1 MGSHKGA
8 NRELLEVYSNL
19 QTGPLPGPP
28 GSYSSG
34 LSAHKFNQI
43 KQLSLLFQQTST
55 VERRSCVVYAQDN
68 NSLPVWSIFCHQLT
82 NSYLHQFSTIFG
94 GNCIRLTVSS
104 FDSQANQSNQSSIQR
119 EILMPSPEVIDLT
132 LSDDEIQ
139 PDPIRSDQGTSMPTQ
154 ATNQF
159 RTSSST
165 PPTSGINRTR
175 RILPVIQGTFAAI
188 ERAENY
194 LPLQPFFNNTHFGQ
208 TLINCIH
215 NQHRIGIPDEY
226 FVETCIN
233 TYTQNG
239 FVTKEFV
246 KIDEDSH
253 TQDYTIIYIK
263 FQGQTPPFS
272 THNRDIFERLLPTP
286 FPQVGDILT
295 EEEDSESEQ
304 ELIA

>member
-1 MGSHKGA
+1 
-8 NRELLEVYSNL
+8 
-19 QTGPLPGPP
+19 
-28 GSYSSG
+28 
-34 LSAHKFNQI
+34 
-43 KQLSLLFQQTST
+43 
-55 VERRSCVVYAQDN
+55 
-68 NSLPVWSIFCHQLT
+68 
-82 NSYLHQFSTIFG
+82 
-94 GNCIRLTVSS
+94 
-104 FDSQANQSNQSSIQR
+104 
-119 EILMPSPEVIDLT
+119 MPSPEVIDLT
-132 LSDDEIQ
+132 LSNDEIQ
-139 PDPIRSDQGTSMPTQ
+139 PDPIRSVQGTSTPTR
-154 ATNQF
+154 ATNRF
-159 RTSSST
+159 RTSSTT

-188 ERAENY
+188 KRAENY

-246 KIDEDSH
+246 KIDKDSQ
-253 TQDYTIIYIK
+253 TQDYTIIYIR

-272 THNRDIFERLLPTP
+272 THNRDIFETLLPTP
-286 FPQVGDILT
+286 FPQVGDILS

>member
-1 MGSHKGA
+1 
-8 NRELLEVYSNL
+8 
-19 QTGPLPGPP
+19 
-28 GSYSSG
+28 
-34 LSAHKFNQI
+34 
-43 KQLSLLFQQTST
+43 
-55 VERRSCVVYAQDN
+55 
-68 NSLPVWSIFCHQLT
+68 
-82 NSYLHQFSTIFG
+82 
-94 GNCIRLTVSS
+94 
-104 FDSQANQSNQSSIQR
+104 
-119 EILMPSPEVIDLT
+119 MPSPEVIDLT

-139 PDPIRSDQGTSMPTQ
+139 PDPIRSDQGTSTPTQ
-154 ATNQF
+154 ATNRF

-226 FVETCIN
+226 FVETCIK

-246 KIDEDSH
+246 KIDEDSQ

-263 FQGQTPPFS
+263 FQG
-272 THNRDIFERLLPTP
+272 RLLPSPLTTKTSLKGF
-286 FPQVGDILT
+286 FPHPSLKLET
-295 EEEDSESEQ
+295 
-304 ELIA
+304 L

>member
-1 MGSHKGA
+1 
-8 NRELLEVYSNL
+8 
-19 QTGPLPGPP
+19 
-28 GSYSSG
+28 
-34 LSAHKFNQI
+34 
-43 KQLSLLFQQTST
+43 
-55 VERRSCVVYAQDN
+55 
-68 NSLPVWSIFCHQLT
+68 
-82 NSYLHQFSTIFG
+82 
-94 GNCIRLTVSS
+94 
-104 FDSQANQSNQSSIQR
+104 
-119 EILMPSPEVIDLT
+119 MPSPEVIDLT
-132 LSDDEIQ
+132 LSDKEIQ
-139 PDPIRSDQGTSMPTQ
+139 PDPIQSDQGTSTPTR
-154 ATNQF
+154 ATNRF

-175 RILPVIQGTFAAI
+175 RILPVIQGTFATI

-233 TYTQNG
+233 TYTQNSFG
-239 FVTKEFV
+239 TKEFV
-246 KIDEDSH
+246 KIDEDSQ
-253 TQDYTIIYIK
+253 TQDYTIIYIR
-263 FQGQTPPFS
+263 FQGKTPPFS

-286 FPQVGDILT
+286 FPQVGDILP

>member
-1 MGSHKGA
+1 
-8 NRELLEVYSNL
+8 
-19 QTGPLPGPP
+19 
-28 GSYSSG
+28 
-34 LSAHKFNQI
+34 
-43 KQLSLLFQQTST
+43 
-55 VERRSCVVYAQDN
+55 
-68 NSLPVWSIFCHQLT
+68 
-82 NSYLHQFSTIFG
+82 
-94 GNCIRLTVSS
+94 
-104 FDSQANQSNQSSIQR
+104 
-119 EILMPSPEVIDLT
+119 MPSPEVIDLT

-139 PDPIRSDQGTSMPTQ
+139 PDPIRSDQGPSTSTQ
-154 ATNQF
+154 ATNRF
-159 RTSSST
+159 RTISST
-165 PPTSGINRTR
+165 PHTSGINRTR

-226 FVETCIN
+226 FVKTCIN
-233 TYTQNG
+233 TYAQNR

-246 KIDEDSH
+246 KIDEDPQ

-263 FQGQTPPFS
+263 FQGQTPLFS
-272 THNRDIFERLLPTP
+272 THNRDIFERLVLTP

>member
-1 MGSHKGA
+1 
-8 NRELLEVYSNL
+8 
-19 QTGPLPGPP
+19 
-28 GSYSSG
+28 
-34 LSAHKFNQI
+34 
-43 KQLSLLFQQTST
+43 
-55 VERRSCVVYAQDN
+55 
-68 NSLPVWSIFCHQLT
+68 
-82 NSYLHQFSTIFG
+82 
-94 GNCIRLTVSS
+94 
-104 FDSQANQSNQSSIQR
+104 
-119 EILMPSPEVIDLT
+119 MPSPEVIDLT
-132 LSDDEIQ
+132 LSDDENQ
-139 PDPIRSDQGTSMPTQ
+139 PDPTRSIQDSSMTTQ
-154 ATNQF
+154 ATNCF
-159 RTSSST
+159 RTSSLT

-175 RILPVIQGTFAAI
+175 RILPVILGTFAAI

-215 NQHRIGIPDEY
+215 NQHRIGIPEEY

-246 KIDEDSH
+246 KIDEDSQ

-272 THNRDIFERLLPTP
+272 THNRDIVERLLPTP

>member
-1 MGSHKGA
+1 MVGI
-8 NRELLEVYSNL
+8 
-19 QTGPLPGPP
+19 
-28 GSYSSG
+28 
-34 LSAHKFNQI
+34 LSDYQ
-43 KQLSLLFQQTST
+43 
-55 VERRSCVVYAQDN
+55 
-68 NSLPVWSIFCHQLT
+68 
-82 NSYLHQFSTIFG
+82 
-94 GNCIRLTVSS
+94 VSS

-119 EILMPSPEVIDLT
+119 ELLMPSPEVIDLT
-132 LSDDEIQ
+132 LCDDEIQ
-139 PDPIRSDQGTSMPTQ
+139 PDPIRSDQGPPTPTQ

-165 PPTSGINRTR
+165 PPTSGINRTQS
-175 RILPVIQGTFAAI
+175 ILPVIQGTFAAI

-208 TLINCIH
+208 TLINCLDNH
-215 NQHRIGIPDEY
+215 HRIGIPDEY

-246 KIDEDSH
+246 KIDEDSQ

-272 THNRDIFERLLPTP
+272 THSQDIFERLLPTP
-286 FPQVGDILT
+286 FLQVGDILT

>member
-1 MGSHKGA
+1 M
-8 NRELLEVYSNL
+8 
-19 QTGPLPGPP
+19 
-28 GSYSSG
+28 
-34 LSAHKFNQI
+34 
-43 KQLSLLFQQTST
+43 
-55 VERRSCVVYAQDN
+55 YAQDN
-68 NSLPVWSIFCHQLT
+68 NSLPVWIICHKLS
-82 NSYLHQFSTIFG
+82 NPYLHQFSTIFG

-104 FDSQANQSNQSSIQR
+104 FDSQANQVNQHSIQR
-119 EILMPSPEVIDLT
+119 ELLMPSPEVINLT

-139 PDPIRSDQGTSMPTQ
+139 PDPVRSNQDTSTPTR
-154 ATNQF
+154 ATNRF
-159 RTSSST
+159 RSSSLT
-165 PPTSGINRTR
+165 TPTSGISRTR

-208 TLINCIH
+208 RLINCIH
-215 NQHRIGIPDEY
+215 NQHRFGVRDEY

-246 KIDEDSH
+246 KIDEDSQ
-253 TQDYTIIYIK
+253 TRDYTIVYIR

-272 THNRDIFERLLPTP
+272 PHNRDIFESLLPTP
-286 FPQVGDILT
+286 FPQVGDILS